1 MPHRVLRSLLM
12 LLACGTTYSQ
22 ATPADE
28 IIHKVEARG
37 FIKNW
42 IVAGPFPS
50 PEVDEPLPDGSTHL
64 GFYKDYL
71 ASRGG
76 EAHNTLSLE
85 ADLTYTNEKGK
96 AVTVSPQH
104 VVVSENGI
112 TDLDT
117 LFGHPDHVMAY
128 AFCEI
133 YSDTEQEAMISLGSD
148 DAIKVWLNGSLVHSN
163 YVARGLGFGQDV
175 FKVSLKKGKNLILVK
190 VVDMVR
196 DWGFAIEV
204 LDKHAAAEE
213 QEALRQK
220 QAKID
225 RLVGEEHLLWPDGL
239 PGNPIVYDESDLIKY
254 GSWLPDARLQ
264 ISRAYS
270 NVSTPSYY
278 LYRASRENNTGVG
291 VVILPGGGYNDVW
304 IDSEGHEIALQFQEQ
319 GISSIVLKY
328 RTNTADRTGKRPFS
342 KEVYLPAA
350 TEDVKEAVRI
360 LRAQAEELDLDPNKI
375 GIGGFSA
382 GGHLS
387 LSVLINPD
395 ETSTDS
401 YPDFAYLIYPWLQ
414 DGYQEDISGAQDL
427 PPLFIVNGLDDTST
441 PSEKTLKFYQILN
454 EKNVPAE
461 LHIYSKGTH
470 GFGLGR
476 DHSAKQWTR
485 SFEAWLKDI
494 GMIQK

>member
-1 MPHRVLRSLLM
+1 MLNRVLPSLLI
-12 LLACGTTYSQ
+12 LASSTTAFPQ
-22 ATPADE
+22 AFSDGNVVHE
-28 IIHKVEARG
+28 LNARG

-42 IVAGPFPS
+42 IIAGPFPS
-50 PEVDEPLPDGSTHL
+50 PQLESPLPDGSSHL
-64 GFYKDYL
+64 GFYNDYL
-71 ASRGG
+71 ASIGG
-76 EAHNTLSLE
+76 EENSALTLDTE
-85 ADLTYTNEKGK
+85 LTYTNEKNE
-96 AVTVSPQH
+96 TVPVRPQH
-104 VVVSENGI
+104 VHSSSNGI
-112 TDLDT
+112 VDLDS
-117 LFGHPDHVMAY
+117 LFAQPDNVMAY
-128 AFCEI
+128 AFCEV
-133 YSDTEQEAMISLGSD
+133 YSDKNQEAMISLGSD
-148 DAIKVWLNGSLVHSN
+148 DAIKVWLNGSLVHSH
-163 YVARGLGFGQDV
+163 YVGRGLGFGQDV
-175 FKVSLKKGKNLILVK
+175 FKVKLKKGHNPMLVK

-204 LDKHAAAEE
+204 LDKQAAAEE
-213 QEALRQK
+213 EEIQRQK
-220 QAKID
+220 QTAID
-225 RLVGEEHLLWPDGL
+225 RLVGEEHPLWPNGIRN
-239 PGNPIVYDESDLIKY
+239 NPILYPEPDLIKH

-270 NVSTPSYY
+270 NVSTPTYF
-278 LYRASRENNTGVG
+278 LYQAPPEKNTGIG

-304 IDSEGHEIALQFQEQ
+304 IDSEGHEVALQFKEQ

-328 RTNTADRTGKRPFS
+328 RTNTADSKGKRPYS
-342 KEVYLPAA
+342 KDVYLPAA
-350 TEDVKEAVRI
+350 TADAKEAIRL
-360 LRAQAEELDLDPNKI
+360 LRSKAKALDLDPNKI

-395 ETSTDS
+395 DASEDS

-414 DGYQEDISGAQDL
+414 EGYQEEISNAQTL

-441 PSEKTLKFYQILN
+441 PAEKTLTFYQILN

-476 DHSAKQWTR
+476 DHSAKQWTH

-494 GMIQK
+494 GMIQE